1 MGEWKLWKNKETG
14 ELDPYLFSKEADE
27 FAKKI
32 NGEASRKTNN
42 GSQLRKFFDEIV
54 RLNTLAMSNDSDWKL
69 ILPQVHMVVA
79 KVAYAKGRK
88 LVSEKFVRHLRSGIE
103 QVKDPED
110 LKILASYLEAFMGFY
125 KSYNNK

>member
-32 NGEASRKTNN
+32 NGEAGRKTNN

-79 KVAYAKGRK
+79 KVAYAKGRN
-88 LVSEKFVRHLRSGIE
+88 LVSQSFVDRIRCGIE
-103 QVKDPED
+103 QVQKPKD
-110 LKILASYLEAFMGFY
+110 LQVLTSYLEAFMGFY
-125 KSYNNK
+125 KVYNKK